1 MSRLTVFAAAITALL
16 ACTESD
22 SPLDSSA
29 EVVLT
34 GAGPVANFVTSL
46 KGREE
51 VPPVNTHATGLAKF
65 KLRGD
70 GTELE
75 YKLVASN
82 IQGVTQAHIHCGA
95 PGVNGPV
102 VIFLFGFDPVGV
114 DPNGILAQG
123 TLTEAGLLPQP
134 DSVVCPGGIA
144 DFEDLIDRIRSGGAY
159 VNVHTLVNPGG
170 EIRGHLDH
178 GSEVD

>member
-51 VPPVNTHATGLAKF
+51 VPPVDTHATGLAKF

-114 DPNGILAQG
+114 DSNGILAQG

-178 GSEVD
+178 GSGVD